1 MVSVGQKYV
10 GEWKNNLQNGQGTW
24 IIPDGS
30 KWVGEMRD
38 DRNWNMTGYDEDE
51 NIIGKYV
58 NGVKQ

>member
-1 MVSVGQKYV
+1 MVSVCQKYV
-10 GEWKNNLQNGQGTW
+10 GEWKNNLQNGQETW
-24 IIPDGS
+24 TIPDGS
-30 KWVGEMRD
+30 NWVGEMRD